1 MPHLF
6 PKLLENFFIYQLTH
20 AFKFLIYFLI
30 IQKVSTLE
38 KITVGPSARKADEAI
53 RR

>member
-6 PKLLENFFIYQLTH
+6 PKLLENFIYQLTH
-20 AFKFLIYFLI
+20 ALKFLIYFLI